1 MKLILGTAQFQ
12 NGYGITRHKFKIKKK
27 EINEIFK
34 LAKLFGIKLV
44 DTAESYKINN
54 FYDLRKNFKDM
65 HVITKY
71 QKFPSKNVYQSLKKK
86 IKEDL
91 KKFGVKKLY
100 LLHFHNV
107 EELQKNNSKEII
119 RSLKLIKSEDK
130 LISKIGVSI
139 YEPNE
144 LNIVLKIFRPDI
156 VQIPLN
162 ILNQEFI
169 HSGWIK
175 RLKKMKIQIHIRSIF
190 LQGLLLEKKGFLKK
204 KYKPWSN
211 ELRKIDNYI
220 VKKNIDLLYLSLN
233 FIRKLKVSGILFS
246 CENKLQLLEIL
257 KCYKKKINYKLNY
270 NQFRNRNLNLIDPR
284 KWKK

>member
-1 MKLILGTAQFQ
+1 M
-12 NGYGITRHKFKIKKK
+12 Y
-27 EINEIFK
+27 
-34 LAKLFGIKLV
+34 
-44 DTAESYKINN
+44 
-54 FYDLRKNFKDM
+54 
-65 HVITKY
+65 
-71 QKFPSKNVYQSLKKK
+71 
-86 IKEDL
+86 
-91 KKFGVKKLY
+91 
-100 LLHFHNV
+100 
-107 EELQKNNSKEII
+107 
-119 RSLKLIKSEDK
+119 
-130 LISKIGVSI
+130 
-139 YEPNE
+139 
-144 LNIVLKIFRPDI
+144 I